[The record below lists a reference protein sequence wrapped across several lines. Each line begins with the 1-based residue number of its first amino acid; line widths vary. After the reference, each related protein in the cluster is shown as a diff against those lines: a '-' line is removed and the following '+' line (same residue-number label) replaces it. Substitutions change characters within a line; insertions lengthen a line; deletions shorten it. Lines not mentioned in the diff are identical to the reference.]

1 MERIWI
7 TIPSAMHSS
16 AWILFQV
23 VLGVEVHSGLLL
35 LECFHTVTLQVLSE
49 VLKGPF
55 GQGVVGLHFSAMDGN
70 RRMHQSNSR
79 AMHWYSN
86 QTCQTSR
93 SLAVTTLKVLMHHYR
108 ASSQTA

>member
-7 TIPSAMHSS
+7 AIPSAKHSS

-35 LECFHTVTLQVLSE
+35 LERFHTVTLQVLSK

-55 GQGVVGLHFSAMDGN
+55 GQGVVGLHFSAIDGN
-70 RRMHQSNSR
+70 GRMRQLKSR

-86 QTCQTSR
+86 
-93 SLAVTTLKVLMHHYR
+93 
-108 ASSQTA
+108 